1 MYFFVFREDK
11 NPALLDVDE
20 QVYVVSRQDLSKN
33 VSVSGNLTFAN
44 VKTLKSPIDGEIDQ
58 ILFDFPY
65 PSIVQ
70 EGDILARLSDLDLIR
85 LESQISQLEIELES
99 ANQLLNE
106 FLLTDQGE
114 RLANAFSEVFDK
126 ENQLIAARDDLFAA
140 MNNADERANALSQ
153 IQVAEKE
160 LINSNHLL
168 DDLLSPYP
176 TRLTQLI
183 QVKIAARQKKDDFE
197 TTVNDLIKLIG

>member
-1 MYFFVFREDK
+1 MYFFVFKEDK

-70 EGDILARLSDLDLIR
+70 EGDILARLTDLDFIR
-85 LESQISQLEIELES
+85 LESQISQLEIELEL

-114 RLANAFSEVFDK
+114 RLATAYSEVFEK
-126 ENQLIAARDDLFAA
+126 ENQLIAARDDLFSG
-140 MNNADERANALSQ
+140 MNDADERANALSQ
-153 IQVAEKE
+153 IHVAEK
-160 LINSNHLL
+160 
-168 DDLLSPYP
+168 
-176 TRLTQLI
+176 
-183 QVKIAARQKKDDFE
+183 
-197 TTVNDLIKLIG
+197 